1 MVFIYITVMSTLL
14 LNGDTVMTDLMAHC
28 IIGVYA
34 MSWSHGELH
43 VLTFL
48 VRMHA
53 IGWTFMKQGQVVCN
67 QTCQGENQE

>member
-1 MVFIYITVMSTLL
+1 MSTLL

-28 IIGVYA
+28 TIGVYA
-34 MSWSHGELH
+34 MSWLHDELH